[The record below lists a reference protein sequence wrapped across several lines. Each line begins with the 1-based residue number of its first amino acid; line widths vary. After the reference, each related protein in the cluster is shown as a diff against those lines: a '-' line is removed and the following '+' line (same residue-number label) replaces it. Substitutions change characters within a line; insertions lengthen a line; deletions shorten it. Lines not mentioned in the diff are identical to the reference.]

1 MSSSAFV
8 EIPGLAL
15 EPATPACF
23 APSAFEGF
31 TPQRKEL
38 LTPSSVCAPTS
49 AELAPIL
56 LADDDADDLFFSTR
70 LIKLTGTRHPVVSFE
85 DGTAVVDFLLRQWSC
100 QPRERLPRL
109 LFVDLKMPGLGGFSF
124 LEWKA
129 AHSQFRDMDVVVI
142 SGSDEMHD
150 VMLAKRLGA
159 QRFLT
164 KRPGVA
170 TLARIVHRAYGE
182 PYLYGVQGGD
192 VREEPFYE
200 AHIVSDL

>member
-23 APSAFEGF
+23 APSALDGF
-31 TPQRKEL
+31 TLQRKEFPTL
-38 LTPSSVCAPTS
+38 SSVGSSTV
-49 AELAPIL
+49 ELAPIL

-85 DGTAVVDFLLRQWSC
+85 DGTAVVDFLLRQRSC